1 MYIMRKKLSIGN
13 IKMNRLYFI
22 IHILLTLLLSHN
34 CVLANKQVDF
44 VVDCNGAGDYKTITQ
59 AIDALPMYPYQRTI
73 ILIKDGI
80 YEEKLRIEQNYITL
94 RGQSRD
100 GTIIRYSQL
109 REDWNKNKDYI
120 GPGIINIYGDDIVLD
135 NLTIENTQPQIGPH
149 AFTVYGFGT
158 RTIITN
164 CNLTSNGG
172 DTVSLW
178 NYKHGMYYHA
188 NCLFKGAVDFVCP
201 RGWCFIR
208 DSKFYEV
215 RKTAAIWHAGN
226 YSPDQKF
233 VIRSSHFDGVP
244 GFELGRHHY
253 EAQFYLLDCSF
264 SANMA
269 DKPIYKVIDR
279 NPDRN
284 NPYYCGERKYYHNCK
299 KEGDAYQWY
308 QDNLSQAVDA
318 PKPKD
323 VTPVWTFDGQWD
335 PESKEPLSITDYK
348 IDANSLILTFNEIV
362 TVRGKPA
369 FRNISGKVFSIVM
382 QRFNDINRLTFTS
395 DGDITKDDLRGE
407 MTVQQGD
414 IISSVA
420 SVYERSIGPKFT
432 INLSTN

>member
-1 MYIMRKKLSIGN
+1 
-13 IKMNRLYFI
+13 MNLLNLKIYV
-22 IHILLTLLLSHN
+22 LLTVLSSHN
-34 CVLANKQVDF
+34 LIFAGEHADI
-44 VVDCNGAGDYKTITQ
+44 VVDCNGTGHYKTITQ
-59 AIDALPMYPYQRTI
+59 AIDALSMYPYQRTI

-94 RGQSRD
+94 RGQSRND
-100 GTIIRYSQL
+100 TIIRYNQL
-109 REDWNKNKDYI
+109 RENWNKNKDYI
-120 GPGIINIYGDDIVLD
+120 GPGVINIYGDDIVLD

-158 RTIITN
+158 RTVITN
-164 CNLTSNGG
+164 CNVTSNGG

-215 RKTAAIWHAGN
+215 KKTAAIWHAGN

-233 VIRSSHFDGVP
+233 VIRNSSFDGVP
-244 GFELGRHHY
+244 GFDLGRHHY
-253 EAQFYLLDCSF
+253 EAQFYLLDCTY

-269 DKPIYKVIDR
+269 DKPIYLVTYK
-279 NPDRN
+279 NQGRN
-284 NPYYCGERKYYHNCK
+284 NPYYEGERKYYHNCH
-299 KEGDAYQWY
+299 KEGTPYKWY
-308 QDNLSQAVDA
+308 EDNLQQAPGA

-323 VTPVWTFDGQWD
+323 ITPAWTFDGKWN

-348 IDANSLILTFNEIV
+348 IDANSLTLTFNEIV
-362 TVRGKPA
+362 TVRNKPA
-369 FRNISGKVFSIVM
+369 FVNDSGKVFNILM

-395 DGDITKDDLRGE
+395 DSVITKDDLRGE
-407 MTVQQGD
+407 MTVRQGD
-414 IISSVA
+414 IISSIA
-420 SVYERSIGPKFT
+420 SVHERSIGPNFT
-432 INLSTN
+432 IIPSTN